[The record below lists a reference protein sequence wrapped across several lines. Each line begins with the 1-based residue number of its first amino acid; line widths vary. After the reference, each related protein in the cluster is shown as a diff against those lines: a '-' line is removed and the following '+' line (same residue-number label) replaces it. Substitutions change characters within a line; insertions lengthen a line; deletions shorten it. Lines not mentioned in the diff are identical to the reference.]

1 RRNPHGARAHAPS
14 APGRRRA
21 RGQRAGE
28 PLTRRRPHRGLC
40 RSLRPRG
47 CPRLVVAG
55 RGGGAASSRDGRA
68 RRPRCRAR
76 ARRAARAAGAARLRH
91 RRAGGDHRRAGGA
104 PRIRRPSGVAA
115 GDLGRVPDS
124 LAVRACGPGVRR
136 HDVDRPRRRSR
147 ARAQGAR
154 TRPGRGD
161 RRGRPAGERLMYALY
176 TAIAFV
182 GLVTVFLPA
191 ALARRLTRG
200 VPLNARARLG
210 REGPRAGEPTGWV
223 HAVSVGEAI
232 AAAPL
237 VEGLRRLHPEL
248 PLVMTPVTSAGAQIV
263 RERFAG
269 LATHR
274 FFPLDFPSV
283 ARRAVAS
290 INPAFLI
297 CMETELWPN
306 TLRALASGGV
316 PVMVANGRISDRSYR
331 RYRLIRRFMASV
343 LANVRIFAMQSD
355 EDARRIIALGAHPER
370 VVVTG
375 NIKVD
380 ASVADPSGSGEL
392 WRRLLALAPSQRV
405 WVAGSTHPGEEGPVL
420 DAHRAALDEFPELV
434 LVIAPRHPERTR
446 EVQALLERRGWPSVR
461 RGELPAA
468 VTNTAGPVPPVVLL
482 ATVGELAMLYSVAGA
497 VFVGGSLVP
506 MGGHNVRG

>member
-1 RRNPHGARAHAPS
+1 
-14 APGRRRA
+14 
-21 RGQRAGE
+21 
-28 PLTRRRPHRGLC
+28 
-40 RSLRPRG
+40 
-47 CPRLVVAG
+47 
-55 RGGGAASSRDGRA
+55 
-68 RRPRCRAR
+68 
-76 ARRAARAAGAARLRH
+76 
-91 RRAGGDHRRAGGA
+91 
-104 PRIRRPSGVAA
+104 
-115 GDLGRVPDS
+115 
-124 LAVRACGPGVRR
+124 
-136 HDVDRPRRRSR
+136 
-147 ARAQGAR
+147 
-154 TRPGRGD
+154 
-161 RRGRPAGERLMYALY
+161 MYAFY

-182 GLVTVFLPA
+182 GLVTVFLPV

-210 REGPRAGEPTGWV
+210 REAPRAGEPTGWV
-223 HAVSVGEAI
+223 HAVSVGEAM

-248 PLVMTPVTSAGAQIV
+248 PLVMTTVTSTGAQIV

-306 TLRALASGGV
+306 TLRALASRGV

-331 RYRLIRRFMASV
+331 RYRLIRRFMALV
-343 LANVRIFAMQSD
+343 LANVRVFAMQSD

-375 NIKVD
+375 NIKAD
-380 ASVADPSGSGEL
+380 ASVADPPGAGDL
-392 WRRLLALAPSQRV
+392 WRLLLALAPSQLV
-405 WVAGSTHPGEEGPVL
+405 WVAGSTLPGEEGPL
-420 DAHRAALDEFPELV
+420 HYEPRAALSVFPELV

-446 EVQALLERRGWPSVR
+446 EVQALLERRGWASGR
-461 RGELPAA
+461 RGEPRAW
-468 VTNTAGPVPPVVLL
+468 VTNTARAGPGVVILQT
-482 ATVGELAMLYSVAGA
+482 ASGLAMPYSG
-497 VFVGGSLVP
+497 
-506 MGGHNVRG
+506 